1 MTGAAVVLTLSFA
14 PDLCTGFL
22 IGIPG
27 RSEAKNDGKGRLAA
41 LKGALMAERYLVM
54 PRGINVGARN
64 RVPMAMLRSKLTGLG
79 HTDVA
84 TILHSGNV
92 IVSAE
97 SVRPDVVAAAVQRL
111 LRDEFNVSVP
121 CIVRT
126 ANQIH
131 EVLARNPL
139 QDLVTDPS
147 RYLVNFLSD
156 EPDSEVVGALLS
168 EDHSPEAIAVEGT
181 EAYVWTP
188 DGVKAMTLSFA
199 FLEKRLG
206 VVATAR
212 NWNTVQRI
220 VAKL

>member
-1 MTGAAVVLTLSFA
+1 
-14 PDLCTGFL
+14 
-22 IGIPG
+22 
-27 RSEAKNDGKGRLAA
+27 
-41 LKGALMAERYLVM
+41 MAERYLIM
-54 PRGINVGARN
+54 PRGINVGTGN
-64 RVPMAMLRSKLTGLG
+64 RVPMATLRSKLTGLG
-79 HTDVA
+79 YTDVVS
-84 TILHSGNV
+84 ILNSGNV

-97 SVRPDVVAAAVQRL
+97 SDCTEDITVAVQRL

-126 ANQIH
+126 ANQIR
-131 EVLARNPL
+131 EVIARNPL
-139 QDLVTDPS
+139 RDLVSEPS

-156 EPDSEVVGALLS
+156 EPDSEAVGVLLS
-168 EDHSPEAIAVEGT
+168 EDHSPEAIAIEGA

-188 DGVKAMTLSFA
+188 DGVKAMTLSYA
-199 FLEKRLG
+199 YLERRLG